1 MVMSGLNHDLRL
13 RMGALSVNDYDP
25 ASRFVG
31 VFFEA
36 DWTQADVFHWELF
49 MSDKQSAT
57 TDPGV
62 DSIDT
67 AALRQR
73 VLEMARFLDLEKLRG
88 ELADLESQ
96 MTADG
101 FWNDKEGAQKT
112 MSAANRLKAV
122 IVPFEVLRQRAEDVD
137 VMIELAK
144 EEGEEGMGAEIAAEV
159 ASIES
164 ALGEFELRQ
173 FLGGELD
180 SGGAYVMIHAGAGG
194 TESCDWAGML
204 SRMYRRWAE
213 RKGFEIEV
221 MDMTDG
227 DEAGIRNMTLRIS
240 GDYAFGFLQ
249 AERGVHRLVR
259 ISPFDSQS
267 RRHTSFASL
276 DVTPEVN
283 DDIEIEVL
291 EKDIKVDTFRS
302 GGKGGQNVNKV
313 ETAVRMTHMPTGVV
327 VACQNERSQGRNREL
342 ALKMLKAK
350 LYQIEQDKKAS
361 KMEQQYGEKGEIAW
375 GAQIRS
381 YVFQPY
387 QMVKDHRTGHET
399 GNIDA
404 VMDGDIDGFIEAK
417 LRGKVAGEG

>member
-1 MVMSGLNHDLRL
+1 MSEEKPR
-13 RMGALSVNDYDP
+13 ANDQG
-25 ASRFVG
+25 S
-31 VFFEA
+31 E
-36 DWTQADVFHWELF
+36 
-49 MSDKQSAT
+49 
-57 TDPGV
+57 
-62 DSIDT
+62 SIDT
-67 AALRQR
+67 AGLNKR
-73 VLEMARFLDLEKLRG
+73 VREMETFLGLEDLIGELEDLEK
-88 ELADLESQ
+88 S
-96 MTADG
+96 MTVDG
-101 FWNDKEGAQKT
+101 FWDDKDGAQKT
-112 MSAANRLKAV
+112 MSQANRLKSV
-122 IVPFEVLRQRAEDVD
+122 INPFNELKQRVEDVD
-137 VMIELAK
+137 VMIELA
-144 EEGEEGMGAEIAAEV
+144 EEENDQSMAAEV
-159 ASIES
+159 AAEVAAIEQS
-164 ALGEFELRQ
+164 LSEFELRQ

-180 SGGAYVMIHAGAGG
+180 SGGAFVTIHAGAGG
-194 TESCDWAGML
+194 TESCDWASML

-221 MDMTDG
+221 MDMADG
-227 DEAGIRNMTLRIS
+227 DEAGIRSMTLRIS
-240 GDYAFGFLQ
+240 GEYAFGFLQ

-276 DVTPEVN
+276 DVTPEIN

-327 VACQNERSQGRNREL
+327 VACQNERSQGRNRDL

-387 QMVKDHRTGHET
+387 QMVKDHRTGHES

-417 LRGKVAGEG
+417 LRGKVAGED